1 MSPDASVKARAL
13 SKAGEA
19 PAIVLREGAAL
30 DVSGRWADLQGKG
43 VASPWLGRLDGGRVT
58 LDSPHGIAV
67 AAGSLIDV
75 SSGGAVLHR
84 GETRAGKGGDVTL
97 RAGAPEVEGATG
109 ALALAG
115 QLRGHGMAGG
125 GTLTLETDGKV
136 VIGAADAL
144 AYRQT
149 HTQVGAQ
156 QPQPLLLDPSLLGAG
171 FAKYDI
177 NGRDGLRVAE
187 GATLDVAMP
196 VYRYEPGN
204 EATGQRPAPALLL
217 APVYQENPLK
227 GALTQRAGADLTLRS
242 QRIEDGADID
252 IGAGA
257 LVSVDP
263 GRTIRLLGGG
273 NSRITVDGALR
284 ARRIEADIVAPASDV
299 RDNPASRTHN
309 RAIWIGGA
317 ATLDVAGR
325 AAGGV
330 DIDGRRYG
338 QAQAGGSIL
347 LGGALDWDATGIA
360 ESARD
365 IAIVVRPGAVLDA
378 SGSRLAIDAPRG
390 SRLGTLDLA
399 GDGGQIVL
407 KSSYGLFLD
416 GDMRARA
423 GGAGAAGG
431 TLALALETPTFPLS
445 VNAEDGVRRP
455 RELILSQGTQASGL
469 ASDLAGAA
477 RSGAASWRGAPV
489 GAAVRGRRLRQP
501 VAAGQR
507 DSQFRRRRGPVGLAK
522 PALLC
527 RQLCRDRPRDGR
539 HGRQPVR
546 AASTAG
552 RRGARR
558 GDGVTPTVTW
568 RDGASARPGVGSFT
582 ADADLIDIRDRVGF
596 GARGAVPLLAGAPV
610 TVDRRGFDQVSLNSR
625 GDVRLLGGQAGRG
638 LSGDATTELGT
649 NGDLRITSAQLYPAT
664 GASATI
670 WGGYETGRRLEILRQ
685 PGTESVA
692 SPLSVFG
699 SLSLGADTVIQAGT
713 VRAPWA
719 RSAWARMPVAATAG
733 ARARSS

>member
-1 MSPDASVKARAL
+1 MARTSISARA
-13 SKAGEA
+13 
-19 PAIVLREGAAL
+19 
-30 DVSGRWADLQGKG
+30 RWC
-43 VASPWLGRLDGGRVT
+43 
-58 LDSPHGIAV
+58 
-67 AAGSLIDV
+67 
-75 SSGGAVLHR
+75 
-84 GETRAGKGGDVTL
+84 
-97 RAGAPEVEGATG
+97 
-109 ALALAG
+109 
-115 QLRGHGMAGG
+115 
-125 GTLTLETDGKV
+125 
-136 VIGAADAL
+136 
-144 AYRQT
+144 
-149 HTQVGAQ
+149 
-156 QPQPLLLDPSLLGAG
+156 
-171 FAKYDI
+171 
-177 NGRDGLRVAE
+177 
-187 GATLDVAMP
+187 
-196 VYRYEPGN
+196 
-204 EATGQRPAPALLL
+204 
-217 APVYQENPLK
+217 
-227 GALTQRAGADLTLRS
+227 RS
-242 QRIEDGADID
+242 IR
-252 IGAGA
+252 
-257 LVSVDP
+257 
-263 GRTIRLLGGG
+263 RTIRLLGGG

-284 ARRIEADIVAPASDV
+284 APGRIEADIVAPASDV

-552 RRGARR
+552 RRGAR
-558 GDGVTPTVTW
+558 
-568 RDGASARPGVGSFT
+568 
-582 ADADLIDIRDRVGF
+582 
-596 GARGAVPLLAGAPV
+596 
-610 TVDRRGFDQVSLNSR
+610 
-625 GDVRLLGGQAGRG
+625 
-638 LSGDATTELGT
+638 
-649 NGDLRITSAQLYPAT
+649 
-664 GASATI
+664 
-670 WGGYETGRRLEILRQ
+670 
-685 PGTESVA
+685 
-692 SPLSVFG
+692 
-699 SLSLGADTVIQAGT
+699 
-713 VRAPWA
+713 
-719 RSAWARMPVAATAG
+719 ATAS
-733 ARARSS
+733 RRR

>member
-1 MSPDASVKARAL
+1 M
-13 SKAGEA
+13 
-19 PAIVLREGAAL
+19 
-30 DVSGRWADLQGKG
+30 
-43 VASPWLGRLDGGRVT
+43 
-58 LDSPHGIAV
+58 
-67 AAGSLIDV
+67 
-75 SSGGAVLHR
+75 
-84 GETRAGKGGDVTL
+84 
-97 RAGAPEVEGATG
+97 
-109 ALALAG
+109 
-115 QLRGHGMAGG
+115 
-125 GTLTLETDGKV
+125 
-136 VIGAADAL
+136 
-144 AYRQT
+144 
-149 HTQVGAQ
+149 
-156 QPQPLLLDPSLLGAG
+156 
-171 FAKYDI
+171 
-177 NGRDGLRVAE
+177 
-187 GATLDVAMP
+187 
-196 VYRYEPGN
+196 
-204 EATGQRPAPALLL
+204 
-217 APVYQENPLK
+217 
-227 GALTQRAGADLTLRS
+227 
-242 QRIEDGADID
+242 
-252 IGAGA
+252 
-257 LVSVDP
+257 SVDP

-273 NSRITVDGALR
+273 NSRITDGAAR
-284 ARRIEADIVAPASDV
+284 ARRPHRGGYRRAGSDV

-416 GDMRARA
+416 GDMRAGR
-423 GGAGAAGG
+423 GAGAAGG

-469 ASDLAGAA
+469 ASDLKPGQLDPALHHGA
-477 RSGAASWRGAPV
+477 APV

-552 RRGARR
+552 RRGARL

-713 VRAPWA
+713 VRAPLGSISLGQDA
-719 RSAWARMPVAATAG
+719 RGSDSW
-733 ARARSS
+733 RARSVELMPGSLTSVSGAGVMVPYGGTADGLTYTYAGAPLKPREQNAGGIAFSGHTLTGRQGAVLDLSGGGELRGAAFVAGRGGSVDILRTPLVNANPTFTNSAAGNAIYAIVPAMPAATRRSRPTRRAANPSWARR

>member
-1 MSPDASVKARAL
+1 
-13 SKAGEA
+13 
-19 PAIVLREGAAL
+19 
-30 DVSGRWADLQGKG
+30 
-43 VASPWLGRLDGGRVT
+43 
-58 LDSPHGIAV
+58 
-67 AAGSLIDV
+67 
-75 SSGGAVLHR
+75 
-84 GETRAGKGGDVTL
+84 
-97 RAGAPEVEGATG
+97 
-109 ALALAG
+109 
-115 QLRGHGMAGG
+115 MAGG

-156 QPQPLLLDPSLLGAG
+156 QPQPCCSIRRCWARASRNTTSTAVTACGWPRARRWTWRCRCTDTSRATRPRAS
-171 FAKYDI
+171 
-177 NGRDGLRVAE
+177 GRRRRCCWR
-187 GATLDVAMP
+187 
-196 VYRYEPGN
+196 RY
-204 EATGQRPAPALLL
+204 TRRTRS
-217 APVYQENPLK
+217 

-263 GRTIRLLGGG
+263 PHDPPAGRRQQPYHRG
-273 NSRITVDGALR
+273 RRLR
-284 ARRIEADIVAPASDV
+284 APGGRIEADIVAPASDV

-423 GGAGAAGG
+423 GAGAAGG

-477 RSGAASWRGAPV
+477 RSGAASWRRLSARQFEAGGFGNLSLLVNGILSFDGDVALSASQSLRFYAGSYAVTDRAMAGTAVSLSAPHLRL
-489 GAAVRGRRLRQP
+489 AAAR
-501 VAAGQR
+501 AWATA
-507 DSQFRRRRGPVGLAK
+507 SRRR
-522 PALLC
+522 
-527 RQLCRDRPRDGR
+527 
-539 HGRQPVR
+539 
-546 AASTAG
+546 
-552 RRGARR
+552 
-558 GDGVTPTVTW
+558 
-568 RDGASARPGVGSFT
+568 
-582 ADADLIDIRDRVGF
+582 
-596 GARGAVPLLAGAPV
+596 
-610 TVDRRGFDQVSLNSR
+610 
-625 GDVRLLGGQAGRG
+625 
-638 LSGDATTELGT
+638 
-649 NGDLRITSAQLYPAT
+649 
-664 GASATI
+664 
-670 WGGYETGRRLEILRQ
+670 
-685 PGTESVA
+685 
-692 SPLSVFG
+692 
-699 SLSLGADTVIQAGT
+699 
-713 VRAPWA
+713 
-719 RSAWARMPVAATAG
+719 
-733 ARARSS
+733 